1 MQILGVTLCNS
12 YYTKNTKKTQRK
24 HKFNMDYTVENEL
37 SKIILGCAIEVH
49 KQLGVKFNMVVG
61 NLTCIIFFK
70 FRILF

>member
-1 MQILGVTLCNS
+1 
-12 YYTKNTKKTQRK
+12 
-24 HKFNMDYTVENEL
+24 MDYTVENEL